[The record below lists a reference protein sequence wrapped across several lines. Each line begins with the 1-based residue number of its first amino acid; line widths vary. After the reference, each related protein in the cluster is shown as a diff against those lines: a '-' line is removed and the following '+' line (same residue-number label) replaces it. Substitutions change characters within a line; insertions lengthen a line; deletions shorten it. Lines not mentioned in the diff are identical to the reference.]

1 MTRILA
7 LETAGETCS
16 VAIMDGDKVLEHF
29 EQAPRR
35 QTERV
40 LPMVEALLAESQLT
54 LRQLDGIAFGHGLVH
69 LPVCGWPQLLPRD
82 WPLRRTCR

>member
-16 VAIMDGDKVLEHF
+16 VAIMDGGEVLEHF

-40 LPMVEALLAESQLT
+40 LPMVEEA
-54 LRQLDGIAFGHGLVH
+54 IKK
-69 LPVCGWPQLLPRD
+69 
-82 WPLRRTCR
+82 

>member
-16 VAIMDGDKVLEHF
+16 VAIMDGDEVLEYF

-40 LPMVEALLAESQLT
+40 LPMVEALL
-54 LRQLDGIAFGHGLVH
+54 R
-69 LPVCGWPQLLPRD
+69 LPRG